1 MGGLRGHLIQ
11 SILGNSLEE
20 VIDVWKSRVQVKGG
34 SFQVKKIEYI
44 KRAFNCA
51 GSKAT
56 NLLAALGPV
65 LTLQVFPWPTGNLCR
80 CTGYRPILR
89 ASDLCQG
96 KWGLWDSSGP
106 APEAAT
112 LWNHSW
118 EHYKA
123 SGLQEKIR

>member
-1 MGGLRGHLIQ
+1 M
-11 SILGNSLEE
+11 
-20 VIDVWKSRVQVKGG
+20 IDVWKSRVQVKGG

-80 CTGYRPILR
+80 CTGYRPILQGFR
-89 ASDLCQG
+89 TFAKVSGGSGTAVARFLKQQHSGITVGSDA
-96 KWGLWDSSGP
+96 KGLWVTGNKDKM
-106 APEAAT
+106 T
-112 LWNHSW
+112 NW
-118 EHYKA
+118 
-123 SGLQEKIR
+123 QELLL